1 MTERKIKLFLAIE
14 SFLYV
19 VFLSLDL
26 IGQYQASIGWKYAG
40 ILLCCF
46 FSLSYQ
52 NKGKLVP
59 AALTLTALAD
69 LFLLVLDQYYIFGLL
84 LFFFVQM
91 IYAVRLHQLN
101 SPWFAVARIMS
112 PVFVFIILY
121 AAGFINPINLLA
133 ALYFTQLIL
142 NAISAWAGRKN
153 TLFAIGLTLFVCCDI
168 CVGAYN
174 VPSLVPAALYEAC
187 YIGMWLF
194 YLPSQVIITL
204 SSIEPYEKR

>member
-1 MTERKIKLFLAIE
+1 MSYICLSRNFYSYYLLSFADFYRFLAAPGTVISFSVDCLIGPDTHIICFSLREAAQRLTYTRCPGYTCILSSPAILAIE

-26 IGQYQASIGWKYAG
+26 IGQYQASIGWKYVG

-52 NKGKLVP
+52 NKDKLVP

-91 IYAVRLHQLN
+91 IYAVRLHQLK
-101 SPWFAVARIMS
+101 SPYFTVARILS
-112 PVFVFIILY
+112 PVFVCIILY
-121 AAGFINPINLLA
+121 AAGFINPINLLYNLPAYA
-133 ALYFTQLIL
+133 APR
-142 NAISAWAGRKN
+142 S
-153 TLFAIGLTLFVCCDI
+153 
-168 CVGAYN
+168 
-174 VPSLVPAALYEAC
+174 
-187 YIGMWLF
+187 
-194 YLPSQVIITL
+194 
-204 SSIEPYEKR
+204 